1 MWQLRKLFPPHL
13 TIADRARHR
22 DNNFTLIRLI
32 AAYAVLFAHSY
43 GLALGRPG
51 QDAVTRWV
59 KMWWGQSLG
68 ELAVTVF
75 FVVSGFLVGGSYLH
89 RNNALTFVE
98 ARVLRIFPALFLA
111 VLLSVFVVGWYA
123 TTMDKIDYLRSPVIW
138 DYVRHNLWLLGGVK
152 YQLPGVFEGNPRTS
166 AVNGSLWTLPLE
178 LRMYIMVLILGV
190 VGILKRQHL
199 FNFLAVALVLVFLAK
214 EKSWLTLPP
223 LYSKHLYLVVAYI
236 VGMFLYVNRK
246 HIPLNVVVLTTVV
259 TVMLVFHDTSLWMPV
274 KIMGLGYVLLFIALH
289 PAVRLPNLDRWGDI
303 SYGVYVFAFPI
314 QQLIVKDVTR
324 SPLEVLLYSTLVVV
338 PLSMMSWHFVE
349 KPALRLKGK
358 LPRAISGSIPVLG
371 RKTG

>member
-1 MWQLRKLFPPHL
+1 MSHI
-13 TIADRARHR
+13 TIDDRTRHR
-22 DNNFTLIRLI
+22 DNNFTLIRLV

-51 QDAVTRWV
+51 QDVVTRWV
-59 KMWWGQSLG
+59 KIWWGQSLG

-89 RNNALTFVE
+89 RNNALAFVE

-111 VLLSVFVVGWYA
+111 VVLSVFVVAWYA
-123 TTMDKIDYLRSPVIW
+123 TTMDKIDYLRSSITW

-178 LRMYIMVLILGV
+178 LRMYIVVLILGV
-190 VGILKRQHL
+190 AGILKRQRL
-199 FNFLAVALVLVFLAK
+199 FNFFAVALIIIFLAK
-214 EKSWLTLPP
+214 EKFWLTLEFP
-223 LYSKHLYLVVAYI
+223 YSKHLYLVVAYV

-246 HIPLNVVVLTTVV
+246 NIPLNVVTLVGVV
-259 TVMLVFHDTSLWMPV
+259 AVMWVFHGTSLWVPV
-274 KIMGLGYVLLFIALH
+274 KIVGLGYVLLFVALH
-289 PAVRLPNLDRWGDI
+289 PAVCLPNLDRLGDI

-324 SPLEVLLYSTLVVV
+324 SPLEVLFYSTLVVV
-338 PLSMMSWHFVE
+338 PLSMMSWNVVE
-349 KPALRLKGK
+349 KPALRFKGK
-358 LPRAISGSIPVLG
+358 LSAVISGAIPLLN